1 MKAVYTFRFY
11 ISQFLLSILLLSP
24 LLISA
29 QEVQEKSGGKKPWTF
44 YGCWGYNKDW
54 YTKSNIRMQSG
65 PNANPNAKDYT
76 GTYDFTVYG
85 ARAHDR
91 DDFDQIYDVK
101 NITIPQFGMRVGVLF
116 NDKYKLGFEI
126 NYDHAKYVV
135 YDYQNLRV
143 KGQIFGQG
151 IDKDTIVDPQNLL
164 HFEHTDGANFWA
176 FNLVK
181 QFPIWETKN
190 QMFSLEGFV
199 KGGPGFVYPRTDV
212 TLFGHRVNNE
222 WKLSGYCFEAEAALR
237 FNFVKYL
244 FLEFSGKGVYAHYVN
259 AIVQGKGYG
268 KASHK
273 FGAFLLVGNLGF
285 RFGGLKAN

>member
-1 MKAVYTFRFY
+1 MKKKFVIQLFSLRSPFILIMLSGFLAH
-11 ISQFLLSILLLSP
+11 SQTP
-24 LLISA
+24 
-29 QEVQEKSGGKKPWTF
+29 EKSAVSKKSWTF

-91 DDFDQIYDVK
+91 DDFNQIYDVK

-116 NDKYKLGFEI
+116 NDKYNLGFEI

-143 KGQIFGQG
+143 KGQIFGQN
-151 IDKDTIVDPQNLL
+151 IDKDTVVDPQNLL

-181 QFPIWETKN
+181 RFPIWKTQNEN
-190 QMFSLEGFV
+190 FALEGFV

-222 WKLSGYCFEAEAALR
+222 WKLSGYCFEAEGALR
-237 FNFVKYL
+237 LNFVRYL
-244 FLEFSGKGVYAHYVN
+244 FLEFSAKGVYAHYVN
-259 AIVQGKGYG
+259 AIVQGRGYG

-273 FGAFLLVGNLGF
+273 FGAFLLVANLGF
-285 RFGGLKAN
+285 RFGGLKN